1 MSSSARGS
9 SSTAHPVHRPCH
21 EIGRFAWLA
30 SFAFSRRSNNAAFA
44 NCGDSLHWS
53 RPRPY
58 FRGPSAG
65 RPRLPH
71 TCSQT
76 HVAGRKL
83 HHHEASDVVA
93 HRTPTKGQ
101 LRGTLRGAGAR
112 VRATARMSCCDAVG
126 AQIVARE
133 EDGTRVRR
141 EMGCGWGIDRREQ
154 QRTASFCVAER
165 GPARARR
172 ARGKSAQREECG
184 RARKAGGA
192 AHASCAALMWQR
204 FCVCSLPR
212 ARFDRSFVRSSS
224 TFDLCRLCP
233 RCQNFLPVTS
243 DQRATHLRCP
253 PTLRRHWPK
262 VAKEGRGAPK
272 L

>member
-1 MSSSARGS
+1 MRSAVLHGS
-9 SSTAHPVHRPCH
+9 RVLHSRDDRTT
-21 EIGRFAWLA
+21 
-30 SFAFSRRSNNAAFA
+30 RRSLTVETLYIGPDRGHIFVV
-44 NCGDSLHWS
+44 
-53 RPRPY
+53 PRPAAPV
-58 FRGPSAG
+58 FRTLVAE
-65 RPRLPH
+65 
-71 TCSQT
+71 T

-192 AHASCAALMWQR
+192 AHASGAALMWQR
-204 FCVCSLPR
+204 FCVCSL
-212 ARFDRSFVRSSS
+212 ALASIDRSFVRVRRS
-224 TFDLCRLCP
+224 TFVDFVLGVRTF
-233 RCQNFLPVTS
+233 CQ
-243 DQRATHLRCP
+243 
-253 PTLRRHWPK
+253 
-262 VAKEGRGAPK
+262 
-272 L
+272 